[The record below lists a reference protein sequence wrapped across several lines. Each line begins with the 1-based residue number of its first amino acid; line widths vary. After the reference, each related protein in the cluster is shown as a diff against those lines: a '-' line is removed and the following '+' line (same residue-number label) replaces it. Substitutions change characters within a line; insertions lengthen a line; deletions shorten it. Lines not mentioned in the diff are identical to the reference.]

1 MYVKSDSNVEHC
13 NIIIVKTLRENEK
26 KWLMIC

>member
-1 MYVKSDSNVEHC
+1 MYVKSDSNVEHY
-13 NIIIVKTLRENEK
+13 NIRIVKTLLENEK